1 MERCGNMKY
10 DKEYYMRKL
19 VELEVRDYSGK
30 QARTAADLYDAI
42 KSYGAMDV
50 EYFIAVT
57 LDCAHRVIKVHE
69 ISKGIL
75 NRSIVHPRELFR
87 PAIADGAAAII
98 IAHNHPSN
106 QLEASQEDMN
116 LTKRLV
122 EAGDIIGITVLDH
135 LILGRTDYI
144 SLSDKGQM

>member
-1 MERCGNMKY
+1 MKY
-10 DKEYYMRKL
+10 DKEYYVRKL

-30 QARTAADLYDAI
+30 QVKKAADLYDAI

-50 EYFIAVT
+50 EYFIAIT
-57 LDCAHRVIKVHE
+57 LDGAHRVIKVRE

-75 NRSIVHPRELFR
+75 NRTVVHPREVFR

-98 IAHNHPSN
+98 VAHNHPSN
-106 QLEASQEDMN
+106 QLEASAEDLN

-122 EAGDIIGITVLDH
+122 DAGDIIGITVLDH

-144 SLSDKGQM
+144 SLCEKGQM

>member
-1 MERCGNMKY
+1 MKKY
-10 DKEYYMRKL
+10 DKEYYVRKL

-30 QARTAADLYDAI
+30 QVKKSADLYDAI
-42 KSYGAMDV
+42 KSYGVMDV
-50 EYFIAVT
+50 EYFIAIT
-57 LDCAHRVIKVHE
+57 LDGAHRVIKVRE

-75 NRSIVHPRELFR
+75 NRTVVHPREVFR

-98 IAHNHPSN
+98 VAHNHPSN
-106 QLEASQEDMN
+106 QLEASSEDMN

-122 EAGDIIGITVLDH
+122 DAGDIIGITVLDH

-144 SLSDKGQM
+144 SLCEKGQM